1 MRPLVRRPS
10 PANSGT
16 RRLLAPAIGAS
27 PGTIT
32 WGDAAAGGVAAARA
46 SAIVAASK
54 RQAPQNLVPLILEIV
69 PHAITTAVYR
79 STIASVHAQ
88 ILLTKRK
95 ARMND
100 DQGLINGWW
109 VFAGVL

>member
-1 MRPLVRRPS
+1 MRPLVRSPS

-16 RRLLAPAIGAS
+16 RRLLAPASGAA

-32 WGDAAAGGVAAARA
+32 WVDTVPADAAGASA

-54 RQAPQNLVPLILEIV
+54 QQAPQNPVPLILEIV
-69 PHAITTAVYR
+69 PQAITTAVYR

-88 ILLTKRK
+88 IVLTKRK
-95 ARMND
+95 ARMN
-100 DQGLINGWW
+100 
-109 VFAGVL
+109 

>member
-16 RRLLAPAIGAS
+16 RRLLAPAIGAA

-32 WGDAAAGGVAAARA
+32 GVGAASANAAGASA
-46 SAIVAASK
+46 SAIVAANK
-54 RQAPQNLVPLILEIV
+54 LQVPQNPVPLILTIV
-69 PHAITTAVYR
+69 PHVITTAVYP

-100 DQGLINGWW
+100 DQGLISGWW
-109 VFAGVL
+109 VF